1 MKHLFFA
8 AVLTAGYL
16 AGVGAA
22 SAQLQQGLLG
32 LPEIPAPLPPP
43 QQAPTING
51 PMTES
56 LLPQS
61 IPAPQQAPMANAP
74 LMESVPLNAPPLG
87 SQTTPPPVLQSP
99 SLPAPAMQSPSPG
112 VLAPPA
118 LNTFSDR
125 TTQCLQAGDN
135 FGLTGSDLMTFS
147 STCATETGN

>member
-32 LPEIPAPLPPP
+32 LPEIPAP
-43 QQAPTING
+43 
-51 PMTES
+51 
-56 LLPQS
+56 
-61 IPAPQQAPMANAP
+61 
-74 LMESVPLNAPPLG
+74 
-87 SQTTPPPVLQSP
+87 PPPVLQSP

-125 TTQCLQAGDN
+125 TTQCLQAGDS
-135 FGLTGSDLMTFS
+135 FGLTGSDLGTFS
-147 STCATETGN
+147 TQCATETGN